1 MYVGMYRHTH
11 IYIYIGIPVY
21 IYIYVC
27 ICNRSY
33 VNTYMYRLSYL
44 CTEAGADVLMHAG
57 ASVVVDMKSIVA
69 ASRA

>member
-11 IYIYIGIPVY
+11 IYIYRY
-21 IYIYVC
+21 TCIYIYVC

>member
-11 IYIYIGIPVY
+11 IYRYTCVY

-57 ASVVVDMKSIVA
+57 TSVVVDMKSIVA